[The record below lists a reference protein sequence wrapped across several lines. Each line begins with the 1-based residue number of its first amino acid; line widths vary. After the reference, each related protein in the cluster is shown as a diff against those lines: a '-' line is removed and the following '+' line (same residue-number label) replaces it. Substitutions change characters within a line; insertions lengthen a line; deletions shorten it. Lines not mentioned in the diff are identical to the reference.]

1 MRIPS
6 LLWTFCSAIVIA
18 SLVSGC
24 SGNTSTGS
32 NRGKEPARLNGYVG
46 ASDAYSVLI
55 YAVPIDSQGQP
66 TTELV
71 ESTEVYVGPRSTS
84 TTRAFY
90 QVNVAAAQLNR
101 PATFIALSNS
111 RNDSSQR
118 CQRPAGC
125 SFGGDPIA
133 YNASRQLD
141 AEDFEW
147 RASVGTVLPDMR
159 VNINWITHAASA
171 FAYTSFVDEA
181 GNNVADVPKTG
192 IYTPF
197 TIERANL
204 WLSRL
209 FDISDIISLR
219 PLSPSELNTLPE
231 LSSSLRQQGLYY
243 GALLAAAQELAS
255 TEGITPEQWLAKL
268 VDKLLKTQGQ
278 LVMNDEDSAYSLVSI
293 FKAAHT
299 ILAANRDYLA
309 ARNATIPAEVN
320 TVIEQLKVR
329 ETGYRNG
336 TIGPISVKDE
346 DVNASLAP
354 LANAKEFMKD
364 LNDRLFNLTG
374 KHPRTCGKEG
384 VDSENCVPSFVDYQ
398 YVQTVDAYYQALD
411 DDYRP
416 LLPLLNQG
424 LHDARDLV
432 EGFLACVHFNRKE
445 SNPVTCDLPIGW
457 NFDPTNNSATNG
469 SLTLTY
475 KGIAL
480 EKPKE
485 GETAMFNAF
494 DVFLNG
500 KLVTENTLNESATL
514 HFKPLADEDDEAADP
529 TLARVRVVFDE
540 ATERPPLVCRKV
552 TPQPVPNGCI
562 EPLGFDVAWPQL
574 LIDDFKRVGGANVP
588 KSSLRFSFN
597 ATLIGVRDVVIG
609 SSDAGPVVSGY
620 TPYHYNL
627 SAVSL
632 TALLEGEQT
641 GQIRE
646 EGKDKTVRNQSELLF
661 SGRAS
666 NAANYYGQ
674 QRWPSVDD
682 FFRVRDGFDTSDSAP
697 VIAPGLFRYR
707 YYENVEVLFR
717 RQNDNNIMRTADY
730 LEIEIL
736 GVGIERIELFKNEDG
751 KGDLGYRK
759 CSIVEVDDEDNPGQ
773 TKRQPNLYS
782 DVTAVTEDDFT
793 LSQLI
798 ADDGKLGL
806 FAYPSR
812 GAYKPLFSGVL
823 TPTSTDIVIDGE
835 LKATFSIGIDRLQLR
850 MAHELFDFA
859 DESENDSK
867 TKRLPMAL
875 MNIDLSRTSRERWE
889 VALLAGYD
897 YDYVIE
903 GFPIGIRAQS
913 LYASYFVDMNVP
925 FREDDGS
932 GNVVTNV
939 AGFEAG
945 SLIVNRGGV
954 TLFSDTGQSIGI
966 TIATLADYLPGD
978 VEVGCAVMGRDRNI
992 TNDTCDA
999 RGYLTYRNALLAVI
1013 REERPNVFVIRYID
1027 GAFQVIAPPPQ

>member
-1 MRIPS
+1 MRICSHLTTMCSVLLLAS
-6 LLWTFCSAIVIA
+6 LLSA
-18 SLVSGC
+18 C
-24 SGNTSTGS
+24 SGNSSTGS
-32 NRGKEPARLNGYVG
+32 NRGNEPARLNGYVG
-46 ASDAYSVLI
+46 ASDAFGVLI

-90 QVNVAAAQLNR
+90 QVNVPAAQLDR

-125 SFGGDPIA
+125 TFGGDPIA
-133 YNASRQLD
+133 YNANRVLN

-147 RASVGTVLPDMR
+147 RASVGTVLRDMR

-171 FAYTSFVDEA
+171 FAYTSYIDTTDT
-181 GNNVADVPKTG
+181 GVADTPRAG

-209 FDISDIISLR
+209 FGISDVISLR
-219 PLSPSELNTLPE
+219 PLSPAELNTLPDV
-231 LSSSLRQQGLYY
+231 SSSLRQQGLYY

-255 TEGITPEQWLAKL
+255 QQNITPEQWLAEL
-268 VDKLLKTQGQ
+268 VKQLLNTQGQ
-278 LVMNDEDSAYSLVSI
+278 LVMNDEDSAYSLISI

-299 ILAANRDYLA
+299 ILTANRDDLA
-309 ARNATIPAEVN
+309 ARNATIPAEVD
-320 TVIEQLKVR
+320 TVIEQLTAR

-336 TIGPISVKDE
+336 TIGPVVVTDAEVK
-346 DVNASLAP
+346 ASLAP
-354 LANAKEFMKD
+354 LANAKVFMKD

-384 VDSENCVPSFVDYQ
+384 VESENCVPSFVDYQ
-398 YVQTVDAYYQALD
+398 YVQAVETYYRAVD

-432 EGFLACVHFNRKE
+432 EGFLTCVHFNGNE
-445 SNPVTCDLPIGW
+445 SNPVTCALPTGW
-457 NFDPTNNSATNG
+457 NFDPTNNSATND

-480 EKPKE
+480 EEAKE
-485 GETAMFNAF
+485 GETPTFNAF

-500 KLVTENTLNESATL
+500 KLVTTNALNETATL
-514 HFKPLADEDDEAADP
+514 HFKPLVDEDDDAAAP

-540 ATERPPLVCRKV
+540 ATERPPLVCREV
-552 TPQPVPNGCI
+552 TPAKVPHDCV

-574 LIDDFKRVGGANVP
+574 VIDEFDLGEAVTGP
-588 KSSLRFSFN
+588 ESSLRFSFN
-597 ATLIGVRDVVIG
+597 TTLIGVRDVVIDSSG
-609 SSDAGPVVSGY
+609 SEPVVSGF
-620 TPYHYNL
+620 TPYHYNV

-641 GQIRE
+641 DQIRE
-646 EGKDKTVRNQSELLF
+646 NNKDVTVRNQSELLF

-666 NAANYYGQ
+666 NASNYYGQ

-736 GVGIERIELFKNEDG
+736 GVGIERIELFRTPDD

-759 CSIVEVDDEDNPGQ
+759 CSVVEIEDAENPGEMI
-773 TKRQPNLYS
+773 RQPNLCS
-782 DVTAVTEDDFT
+782 DLSAVENDFM
-793 LSQLI
+793 LQDLI
-798 ADDGKLGL
+798 ADEGKLGL

-812 GAYKPLFSGVL
+812 GAYKPLFNGTL
-823 TPTSTDIVIDGE
+823 TLTNTDIVIDGE
-835 LKATFSIGIDRLQLR
+835 LKATFSMGIDRLQLR
-850 MAHELFDFA
+850 MAHELFEFA

-875 MNIDLSRTSRERWE
+875 MSIDLSRVSRERWE

-913 LYASYFVDMNVP
+913 LYASYFVDMEVP

-932 GNVVTNV
+932 GNEITKV

-954 TLFSDTGQSIGI
+954 TLFSDTAQSIGI

-978 VEVGCAVMGRDRNI
+978 VAVGCAVMGRDENI
-992 TNDTCDA
+992 TNGTCDA
-999 RGYLTYRNALLAVI
+999 RGYLTYRGSLLGVI
-1013 REERPNVFVIRYID
+1013 REERRGVFVIRYID
-1027 GAFQVIAPPPQ
+1027 GSFQVIAPLQ

>member
-90 QVNVAAAQLNR
+90 QVNVPAAQLNR

-125 SFGGDPIA
+125 TFGGDIIA
-133 YNASRQLD
+133 YRADRVLD
-141 AEDFEW
+141 ADDFEW

-171 FAYTSFVDEA
+171 FAYTSFIDTTDDK
-181 GNNVADVPKTG
+181 VADVPKAG

-209 FDISDIISLR
+209 FDISDVISLR
-219 PLSPSELNTLPE
+219 PLSPAELNITPD
-231 LSSSLRQQGLYY
+231 LSSSLRSQGLYY

-255 TEGITPEQWLAKL
+255 TEDITPEQWLAEL
-268 VDKLLKTQGQ
+268 VKQLLNTQGQ
-278 LVMNDEDSAYSLVSI
+278 LVRADENSAYSLISI
-293 FKAAHT
+293 FNAAHT

-309 ARNATIPAEVN
+309 ARNATIPPEVE
-320 TVIEQLKVR
+320 TVLARLQARV
-329 ETGYRNG
+329 TGYEN
-336 TIGPISVKDE
+336 DE
-346 DVNASLAP
+346 IPLVVVTDAEVNASLAP
-354 LANAKEFMKD
+354 LANAKEFMED

-384 VDSENCVPSFVDYQ
+384 VDENCVPSFVDYQ
-398 YVQTVDAYYQALD
+398 YVQTVDAYYQALE

-432 EGFLACVHFNRKE
+432 EGFLTCVNG
-445 SNPVTCDLPIGW
+445 SVACDLPTGW
-457 NFDPTNNSATNG
+457 NFDSTNNSATNG
-469 SLTLTY
+469 PLTLTY

-480 EKPKE
+480 EEAKE
-485 GETAMFNAF
+485 GETPTFNAF

-540 ATERPPLVCRKV
+540 ATERPPLVCREV
-552 TPQPVPNGCI
+552 IPANVPSGCI

-574 LIDDFKRVGGANVP
+574 VIDEFDLGEAVTEP
-588 KSSLRFSFN
+588 ESSLRFSFN
-597 ATLIGVRDVVIG
+597 ATLIGVRDVVID
-609 SSDAGPVVSGY
+609 SSGTEPIVSDF

-632 TALLEGEQT
+632 TALLEGDQT
-641 GQIRE
+641 GQVRE
-646 EGKDKTVRNQSELLF
+646 DAKDKTVRNQSELLF

-682 FFRVRDGFDTSDSAP
+682 FFRVRDGFDTSDAAP

-707 YYENVEVLFR
+707 YFEDVEVLFGR
-717 RQNDNNIMRTADY
+717 KSDEDILRIADY

-773 TKRQPNLYS
+773 TKRQPNLCS

-835 LKATFSIGIDRLQLR
+835 LKATFSMGIDRLQLR

-978 VEVGCAVMGRDRNI
+978 VDVGCAVMGRDRNI
-992 TNDTCDA
+992 TNGTCDA
-999 RGYLTYRNALLAVI
+999 RGYLTYRGSLLAVI